1 MIEFLTADNI
11 IQFVIWYF
19 IIFIATLFLNA
30 FVAGLC
36 KQRLTFRDYVDS
48 FLFPVTYLYLI
59 GVTVSGI
66 YNSIKFRIKFT
77 KSQLK
82 NIKEK
87 EALKK
92 LNKQG

>member
-1 MIEFLTADNI
+1 VIEYLTADNL

-19 IIFIATLFLNA
+19 IIFIVTLFLNA
-30 FVAGLC
+30 FIAGLC

-48 FLFPVTYLYLI
+48 LLFPVTYLYLI
-59 GVTVSGI
+59 GVTISGI
-66 YNSIKFRIKFT
+66 YHSIKFRLQYT
-77 KSQLK
+77 KSQIK

-92 LNKQG
+92 LDKQR